1 MDVLDVW
8 YARLDD
14 SDVLAMLPQGRK
26 ALLSVRM
33 PRPVTLGDQRVSR
46 EERPVRRSNGDIPD
60 LAVPVRPSDSTAG
73 FGRRAGAFLLREF
86 REILPLTIFF
96 SSASI

>member
-33 PRPVTLGDQRVSR
+33 PRPVTLG
-46 EERPVRRSNGDIPD
+46 RSAGISG
-60 LAVPVRPSDSTAG
+60 RTPSSQW
-73 FGRRAGAFLLREF
+73 
-86 REILPLTIFF
+86 
-96 SSASI
+96 